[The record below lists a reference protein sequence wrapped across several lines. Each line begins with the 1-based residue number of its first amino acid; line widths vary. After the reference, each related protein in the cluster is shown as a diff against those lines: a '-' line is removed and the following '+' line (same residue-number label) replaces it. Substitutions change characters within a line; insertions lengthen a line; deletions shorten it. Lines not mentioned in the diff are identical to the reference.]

1 VDGRYPSGYEIKNQV
16 PVALLQ
22 MTKPDYPKFVS
33 EGGPLGK
40 IAVVGDISFR
50 VIGVLTGK
58 EMAVVVPY
66 TFYPTLVN
74 PDVQIQFL
82 AQFPET
88 KAFGRLNDDAITWMK
103 QFGLNGDFFDTDG
116 GSKNILTMLGYLP
129 KFTLLMSVVVGI
141 SLVVGGMGIMNTV
154 LSSVVRRTKE
164 IGIRKSI
171 GAPKSSIIMQFLLE
185 TVLISTCGGI
195 VGIAIGMGASMIILN
210 IFKVPVF
217 LPIASMLMCI
227 SITILIGIASGLFP
241 AIKAANLDPVEAMGN
256 T

>member
-1 VDGRYPSGYEIKNQV
+1 
-16 PVALLQ
+16 
-22 MTKPDYPKFVS
+22 
-33 EGGPLGK
+33 
-40 IAVVGDISFR
+40 
-50 VIGVLTGK
+50 
-58 EMAVVVPY
+58 
-66 TFYPTLVN
+66 
-74 PDVQIQFL
+74 
-82 AQFPET
+82 
-88 KAFGRLNDDAITWMK
+88 
-103 QFGLNGDFFDTDG
+103 
-116 GSKNILTMLGYLP
+116 
-129 KFTLLMSVVVGI
+129 MSVVAGI